1 MRNTIL
7 LLAAVLLEA
16 QSGGLGVQAAE
27 ELALTVGQSLV
38 VDYAADV
45 GRISTN
51 NPEVVDA
58 VAVSTREVLLNAKT
72 TGAATIIIWSKGGL
86 RTIYSVAVEP
96 NLEPVRQLLKRTFP
110 DCGIQVQA
118 ARDAVSLTGAVPS
131 QTIADRAAALLAPFA
146 KVVVN
151 NLRVVSADA
160 GKQILLRVKFAE
172 LDRTASTAF
181 GVNIL
186 SLGGGNTIGLTGTG
200 QFQSATPTTL
210 TSTPGQGV
218 TSAFSISDALNVFA
232 FRPDLNLGAFIQ
244 ALQSEGVLQILA
256 EPNLVATNGKDASF
270 LAGGE
275 FPVPVVQGGV
285 NAGAVTIVFKEYGIR
300 LTFLPS
306 ITERGTIHMHV
317 KPEVSTIDLTNAVE
331 YNGFTIPALETRR
344 VETDIELGAG
354 QSFAVAGLIDDR
366 VTANFSKIPGLA
378 QIPILGTLFKSRQD
392 QKSKTELIVMVTPEI
407 TAPVNRAD
415 TQPLK
420 PMPEKFLAPY
430 LINPG
435 GDAGKAFDPP
445 KPSRPK

>member
-1 MRNTIL
+1 
-7 LLAAVLLEA
+7 
-16 QSGGLGVQAAE
+16 
-27 ELALTVGQSLV
+27 
-38 VDYAADV
+38 
-45 GRISTN
+45 
-51 NPEVVDA
+51 
-58 VAVSTREVLLNAKT
+58 
-72 TGAATIIIWSKGGL
+72 
-86 RTIYSVAVEP
+86 
-96 NLEPVRQLLKRTFP
+96 
-110 DCGIQVQA
+110 
-118 ARDAVSLTGAVPS
+118 
-131 QTIADRAAALLAPFA
+131 
-146 KVVVN
+146 
-151 NLRVVSADA
+151 
-160 GKQILLRVKFAE
+160 
-172 LDRTASTAF
+172 
-181 GVNIL
+181 
-186 SLGGGNTIGLTGTG
+186 
-200 QFQSATPTTL
+200 
-210 TSTPGQGV
+210 
-218 TSAFSISDALNVFA
+218 
-232 FRPDLNLGAFIQ
+232 
-244 ALQSEGVLQILA
+244 
-256 EPNLVATNGKDASF
+256 
-270 LAGGE
+270 
-275 FPVPVVQGGV
+275 VVQGGV